1 MWVWEKQKRSDAN
14 VNDLHLALMSIIK
27 LFKHN
32 SAMKTLIQTSGL
44 KVVTQQNMR
53 DDDSQINLWSTD
65 VPVRSAMAG
74 AASKCKWFR
83 EEKKLDFIVK
93 IKLTVFYRYP
103 PRGSLIYQLP
113 QQLLCYSQEPP
124 VCLCCRYRS
133 RRHEIWPVWDVGPQH
148 PG

>member
-1 MWVWEKQKRSDAN
+1 MSVRETDAN

-32 SAMKTLIQTSGL
+32 SAMKILIQTSGL
-44 KVVTQQNMR
+44 KVVTHENMR
-53 DDDSQINLWSTD
+53 NDYSQINLKSKN

-74 AASKCKWFR
+74 AVSKCKWIR
-83 EEKKLDFIVK
+83 EKKKLNFIVK
-93 IKLTVFYRYP
+93 IKLRVFYRYP